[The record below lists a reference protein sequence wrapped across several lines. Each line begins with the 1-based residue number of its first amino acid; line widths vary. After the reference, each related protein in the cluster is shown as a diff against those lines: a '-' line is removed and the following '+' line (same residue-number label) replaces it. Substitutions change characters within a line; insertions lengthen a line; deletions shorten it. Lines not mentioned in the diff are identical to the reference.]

1 MSTLLRARRPFAQS
15 QIAAGEDT
23 VIAGVWVPSGSIIT
37 RVRGE
42 VSLTGPSEL
51 LLGQVVSY
59 GLEGW
64 VLPKEDPDSGETMNA
79 VWDRFVP
86 KDTGAFVLDLD
97 TGASDSAPFYEPGLI
112 AWEFLYDMGTEA
124 RRILHRHRM
133 LSAANGS
140 IGFRQD
146 EETPFLEHWFPGR
159 VERVDVA
166 RPIRVNGP
174 SLVVFAVGAPLTTS
188 TSATTPV
195 AGFSEEDWGRIKFID
210 EVLENAMRHLLGL
223 TEAGAET
230 PWVDAAT
237 LLKEYL
243 DPLVLEGNA
252 ATLQPKSWLASGELT
267 FDIVVPGRMKTGI
280 LTGGR

>member
-15 QIAAGEDT
+15 QIAAGSDT
-23 VIAGVWVPSGSIIT
+23 VIGGVWVPSGSIISG
-37 RVRGE
+37 VRGE

-51 LLGQVVSY
+51 LLGQAVTYS
-59 GLEGW
+59 LEGW
-64 VLPKEDPDSGETMNA
+64 VLPFEDPDGSQTMNA

-86 KDTGAFVLDLD
+86 KDTSALVLDLD
-97 TGASDSAPFYEPGLI
+97 TVALDTTSMYEPGMI
-112 AWEFLYDMGTEA
+112 AWEFLYDMGTEV
-124 RRILHRHRM
+124 RRIYHRHRI

-146 EETPFLEHWFPGR
+146 EETPFLEHWFPGK
-159 VERVDVA
+159 VETVDVR
-166 RPIRVNGP
+166 RPIRTSSP
-174 SLVVFAVGAPLTTS
+174 SLCVFAVGAPLTTS
-188 TSATTPV
+188 TSATAPV
-195 AGFSEEDWGRIKFID
+195 DSFSEEDWGRIKFID

-243 DPLVLEGNA
+243 DPQLLEGNA
-252 ATLQPKSWLASGELT
+252 ATMQPKSWLAAGELT
-267 FDIVVPGRMKTGI
+267 FDIVVPGKMKTGI
-280 LTGGR
+280 LSGGR